1 MISFLTFFARDIER
15 TADVYRLL
23 GFEFVQEQHGSGPK
37 HLAAI
42 NEGMV
47 LEIYP
52 GDDAVSPGTMLGV
65 DVADLEDIRARLLA
79 AKVPVWREIGS
90 RPGVRRI
97 IVIDPEKRQIFVRE
111 HARNN

>member
-1 MISFLTFFARDIER
+1 MISFVMFFARDIER

-79 AKVPVWREIGS
+79 AKVPVWRDIGS
-90 RPGVRRI
+90 GPGVRRI

-111 HARNN
+111 RARNN